1 MIRTRLLAAAA
12 ALLVLAACGKKE
24 PEPKVDRAARKALS
38 AQAKSTL
45 GVLPETMPGS
55 EADTPAARR
64 SRQRALLREA
74 SLGDRHPVV

>member
-55 EADTPAARR
+55 EADSP
-64 SRQRALLREA
+64 QLVALGKELYL
-74 SLGDRHPVV
+74 SLIHI